1 MTQLDVP
8 QCDAV
13 AGSGALGQIGW
24 TFFSILSNRAYNALD
39 NALAAPG
46 STFQS
51 SPFLDAVAAGNM
63 TA

>member
-1 MTQLDVP
+1 MTQIDGS

-24 TFFSILSNRAYNALD
+24 TLFSILASRSYNALD
-39 NALAAPG
+39 SAWAAPG
-46 STFQS
+46 NTFQS